1 MERRA
6 AVNLLIEIAENTAKT
21 GNFKLSN
28 IVNDLAR
35 RVAMSIESNN
45 IDLEKFCSK
54 MAAELM
60 FRDDYKNAGK
70 VLKIAQDNSVPNGV
84 LDMPEDPT
92 PQEAPQ
98 ELVSDEDE
106 NQTVEENEQIPAIQT
121 PEGQNLAEQ
130 LQAAGVKVKI

>member
-6 AVNLLIEIAENTAKT
+6 AVNLLIDIAENNAKK

-45 IDLEKFCSK
+45 VDLEKFCSK

-60 FRDDYKNAGK
+60 FRDDYKNANK
-70 VLKIAQDNSVPNGV
+70 ILKIAQENN
-84 LDMPEDPT
+84 LPEDADNILPVET
-92 PQEAPQ
+92 EQTEPVEPA
-98 ELVSDEDE
+98 EGIED
-106 NQTVEENEQIPAIQT
+106 NQQNNVLPEPLQT
-121 PEGQNLAEQ
+121 PEGQNLAEM
-130 LQAAGVKVKI
+130 LQNAGVDVKL

>member
-6 AVNLLIEIAENTAKT
+6 AVNLLIDIAENNAKK

-45 IDLEKFCSK
+45 VDLEKFCSK

-60 FRDDYKNAGK
+60 FRDDYKNANK
-70 VLKIAQDNSVPNGV
+70 ILKIAQENN
-84 LDMPEDPT
+84 LPEDADNILPVETEQTEPVKPT
-92 PQEAPQ
+92 EGI
-98 ELVSDEDE
+98 EEE
-106 NQTVEENEQIPAIQT
+106 NQQNNVLPEPLQT
-121 PEGQNLAEQ
+121 PEGQNLAEM
-130 LQAAGVKVKI
+130 LQNAGVDVKL

>member
-6 AVNLLIEIAENTAKT
+6 AVNLLIDIAENNAKK

-28 IVNDLAR
+28 ILNDLAR

-60 FRDDYKNAGK
+60 FRDDYKNANK
-70 VLKIAQDNSVPNGV
+70 ILKIAQENN
-84 LDMPEDPT
+84 LPEDADNILPLENEK
-92 PQEAPQ
+92 PQPVPQ
-98 ELVSDEDE
+98 TEDIDPE
-106 NQTVEENEQIPAIQT
+106 NQQKENLPEPLQT
-121 PEGQNLAEQ
+121 PEGQNLAEM
-130 LQAAGVKVKI
+130 LENAGVKVKI

>member
-6 AVNLLIEIAENTAKT
+6 AVNLLIDIAENNAKK

-45 IDLEKFCSK
+45 VDLEKFCSK

-60 FRDDYKNAGK
+60 FRDDYKNANK
-70 VLKIAQDNSVPNGV
+70 ILKIAQENN
-84 LDMPEDPT
+84 LPEDADNILPVET
-92 PQEAPQ
+92 EQT
-98 ELVSDEDE
+98 ELVEQAEGIED
-106 NQTVEENEQIPAIQT
+106 NQQNNVLPEPLQT
-121 PEGQNLAEQ
+121 PEGQNLAEM
-130 LQAAGVKVKI
+130 LQNAGVDVKL

>member
-6 AVNLLIEIAENTAKT
+6 AVNLLIDIAENNAKK

-28 IVNDLAR
+28 ILNDLAR

-60 FRDDYKNAGK
+60 FRDDYKNANK
-70 VLKIAQDNSVPNGV
+70 ILKIAQENN
-84 LDMPEDPT
+84 LPEDADNILPLENKQ
-92 PQEAPQ
+92 PQPVPQ
-98 ELVSDEDE
+98 TGNIDPE
-106 NQTVEENEQIPAIQT
+106 NQQEENLPEPLQT
-121 PEGQNLAEQ
+121 PEGQNLAEM
-130 LQAAGVKVKI
+130 LENAGVKVKI

>member
-84 LDMPEDPT
+84 LDMPEDST
-92 PQEAPQ
+92 PQEAVVP
-98 ELVSDEDE
+98 EEDK
-106 NQTVEENEQIPAIQT
+106 NQTVEENEQNPAIQT
-121 PEGQNLAEQ
+121 PEGQNLAER
-130 LQAAGVKVKI
+130 LQAAGVDVII